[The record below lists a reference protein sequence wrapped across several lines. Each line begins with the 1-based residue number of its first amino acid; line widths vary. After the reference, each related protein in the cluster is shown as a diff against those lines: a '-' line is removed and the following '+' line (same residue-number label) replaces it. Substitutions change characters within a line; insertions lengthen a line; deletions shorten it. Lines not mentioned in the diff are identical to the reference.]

1 MTATDYSNRC
11 SIISVFMAK
20 ECQHLVVAGGG
31 ALPQADWPE
40 PIQRVQCLAESGISE
55 LPPRYVRPEN
65 ERPEINHLDNDGPI
79 HIPVIDLGG
88 LEGQDRQ
95 ETLRKIS
102 DACKNWGF
110 FQVLNHGV
118 PVNLIRRTREVGRQ
132 FFSLPLEEKQV
143 YANSPKTYEGYG
155 SRLGI
160 EKGAILDWGDYF
172 FQHFLPLNLKD
183 VNKWPAKPT
192 AYRETM
198 DEYSQQINKLCRLL
212 MGVFSTNL
220 GLEEGYLQEAFGGED
235 IGQCLRTNYYPKCP
249 QPHMTFGLS
258 PHSDPG
264 GITVLLPDEAVQGL
278 QVLKDGRWVTV
289 DPLPNAFIVNIG
301 DQLQI
306 LSNGI
311 YKSVEHRVVGNS
323 QRDRLSFAMFYNPNG
338 DKVLSPAK
346 QLVDEDSPPLYAPMT
361 FNEYRLFIRKRG
373 PLGKSQMKS
382 ITKTN

>member
-1 MTATDYSNRC
+1 MENLKC
-11 SIISVFMAK
+11 PP
-20 ECQHLVVAGGG
+20 LVVGGGG

-65 ERPEINHLDNDGPI
+65 ERPIINYPQENGPVN
-79 HIPVIDLGG
+79 IPVVDLRG
-88 LEGQDRQ
+88 LENENRQ
-95 ETLRKIS
+95 ETMEQIS

-118 PVNLIRRTREVGRQ
+118 NLELLQLVRQVGRQ

-183 VNKWPAKPT
+183 VNKWPAKPST
-192 AYRETM
+192 YRETM
-198 DEYSQQINKLCRLL
+198 DEYSKQVNRLCRLL
-212 MGVFSTNL
+212 MGVFSMNL
-220 GLEEGYLQEAFGGED
+220 GLEEGYLQEAFGGDD
-235 IGQCLRTNYYPKCP
+235 IGQCLRMNYYPKCP
-249 QPHMTFGLS
+249 QPNMTFGLS

-264 GITVLLPDEAVQGL
+264 GITVLLPDESVQGL
-278 QVLKDGRWVTV
+278 QVLKNGRWVMV
-289 DPLPNAFIVNIG
+289 NPMPSAFIVNIG

-311 YKSVEHRVVGNS
+311 YKSVEHRVVVNS
-323 QRDRLSFAMFYNPNG
+323 EKDRLSLAMFYNPNG
-338 DKVLSPAK
+338 DKVLSPVNK
-346 QLVDEDSPPLYAPMT
+346 LVDENSPPLYAPMT

-373 PLGKSQMKS
+373 PLGKSQVNSISNKS
-382 ITKTN
+382 

>member
-1 MTATDYSNRC
+1 MSKKC
-11 SIISVFMAK
+11 LQLEVS
-20 ECQHLVVAGGG
+20 GGG

-65 ERPEINHLDNDGPI
+65 ERPTIIDNHDAEPVI
-79 HIPVIDLGG
+79 SIPVVDLSG
-88 LEGQDRQ
+88 LEGSDRR
-95 ETLRKIS
+95 ETARKIS

-110 FQVLNHGV
+110 FQVMNHGV
-118 PVNLIRRTREVGRQ
+118 PVSLIHRAREVSKQ
-132 FFSLPLEEKQV
+132 FFYLPLEEKQV

-198 DEYSQQINKLCRLL
+198 DEYSKHLNKLCRLL
-212 MGVFSTNL
+212 MSVFSTNL
-220 GLEEGYLQEAFGGED
+220 GLEEGYLQEAFGGDD

-249 QPHMTFGLS
+249 QPNMTYGLS

-264 GITVLLPDEAVQGL
+264 GITVLLPDEDVQGL
-278 QVLKDGRWVTV
+278 QVLKDGKWVMV
-289 DPLPNAFIVNIG
+289 NPVPNAFIVNIG

-311 YKSVEHRVVGNS
+311 YKSVEHRVVVNS
-323 QRDRLSFAMFYNPNG
+323 HKDRLSLAMFYNPNG
-338 DKVLSPAK
+338 DKVLFPAPK
-346 QLVDEDSPPLYAPMT
+346 LVDEKSPPLYAPMT
-361 FNEYRLFIRKRG
+361 FNEYRVFIRKRG
-373 PLGKSQMKS
+373 PRGKSQMNS

>member
-1 MTATDYSNRC
+1 MENLKC
-11 SIISVFMAK
+11 PP
-20 ECQHLVVAGGG
+20 LVVGGGG

-65 ERPEINHLDNDGPI
+65 ERPIINYPQENGPVN
-79 HIPVIDLGG
+79 IPVVDLRG
-88 LEGQDRQ
+88 LENENRQ
-95 ETLRKIS
+95 ETMEQIS

-118 PVNLIRRTREVGRQ
+118 NLELLQLVRQVGRQ

-183 VNKWPAKPT
+183 VNKWPAKPST
-192 AYRETM
+192 YRETM
-198 DEYSQQINKLCRLL
+198 DEYSKQVNRLCRLL
-212 MGVFSTNL
+212 MGVFSMNL
-220 GLEEGYLQEAFGGED
+220 GLEEGYLQEAFGGDD
-235 IGQCLRTNYYPKCP
+235 IGQCLRMNYYPKCP
-249 QPHMTFGLS
+249 QPNMTFGLS

-264 GITVLLPDEAVQGL
+264 GITVLLPDESVQGL
-278 QVLKDGRWVTV
+278 QVLKNGRWVMV
-289 DPLPNAFIVNIG
+289 NPMPSAFIVNIG

-311 YKSVEHRVVGNS
+311 YKSVEHRVVVNS
-323 QRDRLSFAMFYNPNG
+323 EKDRLSLAMFYNPNG
-338 DKVLSPAK
+338 DKVLSPANK
-346 QLVDEDSPPLYAPMT
+346 LVDENSPPLYAPMT

-373 PLGKSQMKS
+373 PLGKSQVNSISNKS
-382 ITKTN
+382 